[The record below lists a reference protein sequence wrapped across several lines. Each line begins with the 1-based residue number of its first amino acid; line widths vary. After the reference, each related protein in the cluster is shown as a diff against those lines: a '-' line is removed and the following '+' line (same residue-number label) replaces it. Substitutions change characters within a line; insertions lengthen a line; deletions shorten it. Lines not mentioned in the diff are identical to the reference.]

1 MVSNCLL
8 KSVNLIFSASP
19 NIPQLMLLLLREAPR
34 AQKVLLPGLVS
45 IVIENQKNYFET
57 TWNSSMPVDT
67 TFSWSTEERPRS
79 AASLSSLKR
88 ARGYSLEYA
97 RAHFFQFLLTF
108 DACSLTSTT
117 VSRHLWAKKF
127 FVAELEGPQTLYDV
141 SNEKALWP
149 RDHVKLSNMSW
160 ICHTSF
166 SFRYIQL
173 CDYDIIALSP
183 AHLTVGRNP
192 INNGSIFKFWNLRGG
207 GWPSSPDR
215 WLRWER
221 MK

>member
-166 SFRYIQL
+166 SFRYIQM
-173 CDYDIIALSP
+173 CDCDRIALSYGWQISHQQWQHFQILESP
-183 AHLTVGRNP
+183 GRRMTVEP
-192 INNGSIFKFWNLRGG
+192 W
-207 GWPSSPDR
+207 
-215 WLRWER
+215 
-221 MK
+221 